1 MKKLITICAALIMA
15 TAASAQQKIGH
26 LNSVDIIQALPEY
39 KQMSDAVEKKKQE
52 YAVMMQNMYGEY
64 DKKSKDLQ
72 ANAATM
78 TQLMQNTKMQELQD
92 LEKRMNDF
100 QGKAQQDLQEY
111 AQKLAQPL
119 QDKYLKGVK
128 AVAKEQGYDY
138 VFDVAANGLVNFP
151 ETGTDLT
158 QAVKTKIGAN
168 VAPAAPVGAPRPAA
182 SPAAAPKK

>member
-52 YAVMMQNMYGEY
+52 YGTMMQTMYAEY
-64 DKKSKDLQ
+64 DKKTKELQ
-72 ANAATM
+72 AGQGTM
-78 TQLMQNTKMQELQD
+78 TELMQNTKMQELQD
-92 LEKRMNDF
+92 LEKRMTSF
-100 QGKAQQDLQEY
+100 QEKAQTDLQDY
-111 AQKLAQPL
+111 AQKLAAPL
-119 QDKYLKGVK
+119 QDKYIKGVK

-138 VFDVAANGLVNFP
+138 VFDLAANGVVYYP
-151 ETGTDLT
+151 EGGTDLT

-168 VAPAAPVGAPRPAA
+168 AAPPAPMGAPKPAGT
-182 SPAAAPKK
+182 PAAAPKK